1 MLTSTYFFGRE
12 GRCRRS
18 HICCNEFLHSAWLL
32 LVQVVE
38 HCLRVISEQHKAPLS
53 GSSAES
59 AAPQS
64 SAGLSGTAEE
74 DVSTPGK
81 LVGEVLARLC
91 RRGHAQL
98 VAGALWSTIANRVSP
113 NPELMQNGHAH
124 APSSA
129 EAQHDISDDS
139 PADGAD
145 LSARRGS
152 HAGAS
157 TSEAPAA
164 PDLAPARIHSS
175 SSSRKPPRSKFAFPT
190 QAMAQPPK
198 KNARQEVLLQSNTR
212 QEQQGEDTQRRA
224 FTRREMA
231 EGCARVRAAMQSVE
245 DAAAL
250 EKLLEALLREAA
262 RDLEAGEQ
270 VEAGMERAAGTLM
283 AILDGPLLARPEVR
297 WVTEPRQSF
306 SHRRCRCDCT
316 FVVFLDRALSCR
328 MEHQSMDL
336 DVPFESCVVLF
347 RATVDAQAHTDGQRG
362 L

>member
-1 MLTSTYFFGRE
+1 M
-12 GRCRRS
+12 
-18 HICCNEFLHSAWLL
+18 
-32 LVQVVE
+32 QVVE
-38 HCLRVISEQHKAPLS
+38 HCLRVISEQHKAPLN
-53 GSSAES
+53 GSSADS
-59 AAPQS
+59 AAPQIL
-64 SAGLSGTAEE
+64 AGLSGTAEE
-74 DVSTPGK
+74 DVSTSGK
-81 LVGEVLARLC
+81 FVGEVLARLC

-98 VAGALWSTIANRVSP
+98 VAGALWSTIGDGVFP
-113 NPELMQNGHAH
+113 NPELMQIWHAH

-157 TSEAPAA
+157 ISEAPAA
-164 PDLAPARIHSS
+164 PELAPARIHSS
-175 SSSRKPPRSKFAFPT
+175 SSSRKPPRSKFTFPT

-198 KNARQEVLLQSNTR
+198 KNARQEVRMQSKTT
-212 QEQQGEDTQRRA
+212 QEQQGEDTQRRV
-224 FTRREMA
+224 FKSREMA

-270 VEAGMERAAGTLM
+270 VEAGVEWAGTLM

-297 WVTEPRQSF
+297 SVIIPRQPLFHRVVSVCLYLSLSSWTEPSAVARN
-306 SHRRCRCDCT
+306 T
-316 FVVFLDRALSCR
+316 N
-328 MEHQSMDL
+328 
-336 DVPFESCVVLF
+336 PWI
-347 RATVDAQAHTDGQRG
+347 
-362 L
+362 